1 MSKLKLQALAKTL
14 TTKRGE
20 LAKIFTDAKNGEGE
34 YELSVPQIEEVNAR
48 NAELTTLA
56 REYED
61 LKQVIDIEE
70 KNLAEIEGLRQGARL
85 PVGAGKDAE
94 MLQSLGL
101 HHPSAGL
108 GDVFV
113 KSRTFSEYKSASSRG
128 PLSEVDGVNVKTL
141 MTTAA
146 GWAPETTRTGKVVL
160 SAQRPIRVVDIIPD
174 GETNQAAV
182 VYMQEDTF
190 TNNAAETAEGG
201 TFGEAALVLSEQS
214 STVRKIAVFLPVTDE
229 QLADEPGIRSYVNNR
244 LGYMIQLRLD
254 SQLLVGN
261 GTAPN
266 LRGINNASGIQTQAK
281 GADPTPDA
289 VYKAMVLVMVNGRAM
304 PSACV
309 MHPLDWQDIRLL
321 RTADGIYIWGNPAD
335 AGPERIW
342 VLPVVVTDAQTQ
354 NTAVVGD
361 FAGYSQLYMR
371 QGIEFEVTNSH
382 GTFFA
387 EGKLAIR
394 ATIRAA
400 FVIYRG
406 SAFCTVTGI

>member
-1 MSKLKLQALAKTL
+1 MSKTKLQERARHIQAK
-14 TTKRGE
+14 RAE
-20 LAKIFTDAKNGEGE
+20 LAKLFSDSKNSEGE
-34 YELSVPQIEEVNAR
+34 YDLSVDQIKEVNDR

-56 REYED
+56 KEYEE
-61 LKQVIDIEE
+61 LKAALEIEE
-70 KNLAEIEGLRQGARL
+70 KNLAEIESLRQGTRL
-85 PVGAGKDAE
+85 PVAGNKDAE
-94 MLQSLGL
+94 MLGALGL
-101 HHPSAGL
+101 HHPGVGF
-108 GDVFV
+108 GDAFV
-113 KSRTFSEYKSASSRG
+113 KSRTFAEYKSGSSRG
-128 PLSEVDGVNVKTL
+128 PLSEVEGVHVKTL
-141 MTTAA
+141 MTTSA
-146 GWAPETTRTGKVVL
+146 GWAPETTRTGRVVL

-214 STVRKIAVFLPVTDE
+214 STVRKIATFLPVTDE
-229 QLADEPGIRSYVNNR
+229 QMADEAGIRSYVNNR
-244 LGYMIQLRLD
+244 LGYMIQVRLD

-266 LRGINNASGIQTQAK
+266 LRGVNNASGIQTQAK

-289 VYKAMVLVMVNGRAM
+289 IYKAMVLVMVNGRAM

-342 VLPVVVTDAQTQ
+342 GLPVVITDAQTQ
-354 NTAVVGD
+354 NTAIVGD
-361 FAGYSQLYMR
+361 FAGFSQLYMR

-382 GTFFA
+382 GTFFV

-400 FVIYRG
+400 FVVYRG